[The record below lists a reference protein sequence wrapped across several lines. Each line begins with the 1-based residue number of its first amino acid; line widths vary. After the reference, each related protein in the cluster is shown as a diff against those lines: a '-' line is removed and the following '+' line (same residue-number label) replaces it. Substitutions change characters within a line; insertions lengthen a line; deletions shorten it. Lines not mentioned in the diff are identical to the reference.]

1 MVTSIHRPTK
11 ATVDLSAITSNIE
24 TIKSH
29 LPENTQHFAVVKAD
43 AYGHGAAE
51 VAKHIK
57 HQVDY
62 FCVSNLDEGLEL
74 RQAGIIKPILILGVI
89 MPEELPVTISQ
100 KITVTVA
107 SLEWLDF
114 ACSYDLT
121 GLKVHLKLDTGMGR
135 IGFRNSSDT
144 KQALHRLRELGA
156 NVEGVFTH
164 FATADETDDSYFLE
178 QLQSFKT
185 HLSELE
191 QVPAL
196 VHAGNSATSLWHHEG
211 IFNAVRL
218 GIAIYGLNPSG
229 QVLELPYPIKPALT
243 LSSQIIHVK
252 KLPSL
257 KTIGYGATY
266 QTKSDEYIATVPIGY
281 ADGWTRDTQ
290 NFYVLVDGNYCQI
303 VGRISMDQMTIKL
316 PKSYPLG
323 TEVTLIGKNGDE
335 AISATDIAQHRD
347 TINYEVLCLLSQ
359 RVPRQYL

>member
-11 ATVDLSAITSNIE
+11 ATVDLSAIASNIE
-24 TIKSH
+24 TIKNH
-29 LPENTQHFAVVKAD
+29 LPEKTQCFAVVKAD
-43 AYGHGAAE
+43 AYGHGAVA
-51 VAKHIK
+51 VAKHIER
-57 HQVDY
+57 QVDY

-74 RQAGIIKPILILGVI
+74 RQAGLIKPILILGVI
-89 MPEELPVTISQ
+89 MPEELPLAISQ
-100 KITVTVA
+100 RITVTVA

-114 ACSYDLT
+114 ARSYDLT

-135 IGFRNSSDT
+135 IGFRSSSDT
-144 KQALHRLRELGA
+144 EQALQRLRELGA
-156 NVEGVFTH
+156 NVEGIFTH
-164 FATADETDDSYFLE
+164 FATADEADDNHFLE

-185 HLSELE
+185 HLSELD
-191 QVPAL
+191 QVPVL
-196 VHAGNSATSLWHHEG
+196 VHASNSATSLWHQEG
-211 IFNAVRL
+211 IFTAVRL

-229 QVLELPYPIKPALT
+229 QVLELPYPMKPALT

-252 KLPSL
+252 KLPAL

-290 NFYVLVDGNYCQI
+290 NFHVLVDGNYCQI